1 MNSIDSLINRYNKF
15 KNIDITKTI
24 TDKSLEN
31 FEFVDLIKKT
41 IPNAKIINCIRD
53 PKSSIIS
60 ILKNNLIS
68 SRLINCRY
76 FRIL

>member
-15 KNIDITKTI
+15 KNIDIYKNRF
-24 TDKSLEN
+24 TDKSLEILS
-31 FEFVDLIKKT
+31 FRFDKKI

-68 SRLINCRY
+68 FHGLIRL
-76 FRIL
+76 